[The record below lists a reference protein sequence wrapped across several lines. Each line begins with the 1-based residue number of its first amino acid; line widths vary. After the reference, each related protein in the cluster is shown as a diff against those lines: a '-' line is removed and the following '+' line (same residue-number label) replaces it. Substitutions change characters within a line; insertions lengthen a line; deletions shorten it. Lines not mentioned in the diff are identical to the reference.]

1 MSNITLGYARV
12 STLEQNTAS
21 QEQQLQAAGCT
32 KIYIDYLSGKTDK
45 REQLQAML
53 DFIREGDTLVITKL
67 DRLARSTTDLLKIAE
82 RIEKKGVSLKV
93 LNIN

>member
-1 MSNITLGYARV
+1 MSNVTLGYARV
-12 STLEQNTAS
+12 STYEQNLVS
-21 QEQQLQAAGCT
+21 QEQQLQAEGCT

-82 RIEKKGVSLKV
+82 RTKEKRS
-93 LNIN
+93 ISS